1 MASAYG
7 HYVRAVETA
16 TAIVPPTRVDTA
28 LTVVV
33 GTAPLHLA
41 ANPMGVN
48 KPLLVNS
55 YSEAVTQIGQSK
67 NWADYT
73 LSEAVYSEFSL
84 YQVYPAIYINVLD
97 PSKHKKTETNVSVTL
112 TDNTGIIEKPVL
124 LNTLVLRKTQAAEPL
139 QLDKDYTATYNDDEQ
154 LVIAMTAPAS
164 SVVATYDYLDP
175 SMVTEDDIIGGVA
188 SDGSLKG
195 LELVHQVFPQFGLIP
210 CTILAPGWSHK
221 SAVAAV
227 MKAKETNISGVFRGM
242 SLADADTETVRDY
255 TQVVEWKNK
264 NNYNS
269 AQQVLCWPK
278 VSLGGRQYHL
288 STQLAHLMGK
298 TDAANNNLPY
308 YSPSNKGLQIDSSVL
323 KDGTEVY
330 LTPTNG
336 AYLNGQGVHT
346 AINFIGGWRA
356 WGNRTTAYPST
367 TDPKDTFIPVRRMF
381 NFVTNTL
388 ITTYWS
394 KIDDPTNLRLVTSVV
409 NSAELWLNSLVSQG
423 ALLGARVEFRE
434 ADNST
439 TDLMDGIIRF
449 KVYLT
454 PPSPAREIVFDL
466 EYDVNYLSVL
476 FG

>member
-1 MASAYG
+1 MATYG
-7 HYVRAVETA
+7 HYVRATETA

-41 ANPMGVN
+41 AQPMGVN

-67 NWADYT
+67 KWEDYT
-73 LSEAVYSEFSL
+73 LSEAVYSEFAL

-97 PSKHKKTETNVSVTL
+97 PAKHKKTETNVNVTL

-124 LNTLVLRKTQAAEPL
+124 LNTLVVRKTQAAEPL
-139 QLDKDYTATYNDDEQ
+139 QIDKDYTATYNDDEQ
-154 LVIAMTAPAS
+154 LVISMTAPAA

-227 MKAKETNISGVFRGM
+227 MKAKETSISGIFSGL
-242 SLADADTETVRDY
+242 SLADADTETVRNY

-269 AQQVLCWPK
+269 NSQVLCWPK
-278 VSLGGRQYHL
+278 VSLGGRQFHL
-288 STQLAHLMGK
+288 STQLAHLMGQ
-298 TDAANNNLPY
+298 TDAAHDNLPH
-308 YSPSNKGLQIDSSVL
+308 YSPSNKGLQADSSVL

-330 LTPTNG
+330 LTPING

-346 AINFIGGWRA
+346 ALNFIGGWKA
-356 WGNRTTAYPST
+356 WGNRTTAYPSK

-381 NFVTNTL
+381 HFVINTL

-394 KIDDPTNLRLVTSVV
+394 KIDDPTNLRLVDSVV
-409 NSAELWLNSLVSQG
+409 NSAQLWLNSLVSRG

-434 ADNST
+434 ADNAK

-466 EYDVNYLSVL
+466 EYDVEYLSVL